1 MIRLD
6 GVELRRG
13 GARVLG
19 DASLVVRRRWKVGVV
34 GANGAGKSSLLA
46 LLLGEL
52 EPDRGEVELP
62 AAITVATVAQ
72 EAPGGDVPLIDYVV
86 CGDPRIAAIRAR
98 LADAGAR
105 GDAAAE
111 AAAHAELEA
120 VHGYAAEAGANRI
133 LRGLGFAPDDGPRPL
148 DTLSGGWRMRA
159 ALARTLAAPS
169 DLLLLDEPTNHLDLD
184 AVVWLE
190 GWLRRYAGTLLL
202 ISHDREFLDPVVDH
216 VALVAGGR
224 IALYTGDYSAFER
237 LRAVEIEHSRRAADR
252 QRRERARIQ
261 AFVDR
266 FRYKASKARQAQSR
280 LKALERMRA
289 VAPVPVERR
298 FVFDFLEPERSPRP
312 VVKLEAASFGYGGH
326 PVLREVSMALAPGD
340 RVALLGANGTG
351 KSTLMRGIA
360 GRIAPGAGAV
370 ERSPDAKIGYFAQH
384 RLDQLDPHRTPLE
397 LARAAAPGMREQ
409 EMRDYLG
416 GFGFGAAPATSRI
429 APLSGGEKTRLALAL
444 LVLERPNLL
453 LLDEPTNHLDLDMRQ
468 ALALALQSYSG
479 ALVLVSHDRHLLR
492 LVSDSLWL
500 VAGARA
506 APFAGDLDDYRRWL
520 SERPAAARGRDA
532 TARGRDATARGRD
545 AAAGSRPS
553 GTVTVG
559 GAGKVAESGPSDA
572 VAASG
577 PDRVEESRPSD
588 TVAAGGRD
596 KVAGS
601 GPPDAVAASGPDGV
615 EASRPSDT
623 VAAGGRDKMG
633 ASRSS
638 GMVPAG
644 AATAPDRRE
653 RRRLAAEE
661 RRRIAPLRRE
671 IDSLERRLAALEDE
685 RASIEAALADAAVY
699 GDAERLR
706 LHALL
711 VRRGRLDA
719 EIAEVESLWLE
730 RSGQLEA
737 MRGLTAHGSTAGA
750 SRETE

>member
-62 AAITVATVAQ
+62 AEVTVATVAQ

-86 CGDPRIAAIRAR
+86 SGDPRIAAIRAR

-111 AAAHAELEA
+111 AAAHADLEA

-169 DLLLLDEPTNHLDLD
+169 DLLLLDEPTNHLDLG

-280 LKALERMRA
+280 LKALERMQA

-298 FVFDFLEPERSPRP
+298 FAFDFLEPERSPRP

-351 KSTLMRGIA
+351 KSTLMRGVA

-409 EMRDYLG
+409 EMRDFLG
-416 GFGFGAAPATSRI
+416 GFGFGAVPATSRI

-500 VAGARA
+500 VADARA
-506 APFAGDLDDYRRWL
+506 PRPSRAISTTTGAGCRSVPR
-520 SERPAAARGRDA
+520 RPAAGTASGRRG
-532 TARGRDATARGRD
+532 
-545 AAAGSRPS
+545 
-553 GTVTVG
+553 VG
-559 GAGKVAESGPSDA
+559 ITPFGHGGHAQGGGIGPFT

-577 PDRVEESRPSD
+577 PD
-588 TVAAGGRD
+588 
-596 KVAGS
+596 KV
-601 GPPDAVAASGPDGV
+601 GV
-615 EASRPSDT
+615 
-623 VAAGGRDKMG
+623 
-633 ASRSS
+633 SRSS
-638 GMVPAG
+638 GTVAVGAG
-644 AATAPDRRE
+644 AAPDRRE

-671 IDSLERRLAALEDE
+671 IDSLERRLAALGEE
-685 RASIEAALADAAVY
+685 RASIEATLADAAVY
-699 GDAERLR
+699 DDAERPR
-706 LHALL
+706 LHALI
-711 VRRGRLDA
+711 VRRGRLHA

-730 RSGQLEA
+730 RSEQLDA
-737 MRGLTAHGSTAGA
+737 MHGSTPGA
-750 SRETE
+750 APGME

>member
-13 GARVLG
+13 GAQVLG
-19 DASLVVRRRWKVGVV
+19 DASLAIRRRWKVGVV
-34 GANGAGKSSLLA
+34 GTNGAGKSSLLA

-62 AAITVATVAQ
+62 AGIAVATVAQ

-86 CGDPRIAAIRAR
+86 SGDPRIAAIRAR

-111 AAAHAELEA
+111 AAAHADLEA
-120 VHGYAAEAGANRI
+120 VHGYAAEAAASRV
-133 LRGLGFAPDDGPRPL
+133 LRGLGFAPDDGPRRL

-159 ALARTLAAPS
+159 ALARTLVTPS

-216 VALVAGGR
+216 VALVIGGR
-224 IALYTGDYSAFER
+224 ISLYTGNYSAFER

-252 QRRERARIQ
+252 QRRERARVR

-280 LKALERMRA
+280 LKALERMQA

-298 FVFDFLEPERSPRP
+298 FAFEFLEPERSPRP
-312 VVKLEAASFGYGGH
+312 VVKLEAASFGYGGPH
-326 PVLREVSMALAPGD
+326 VLHEVSMALAPGD

-397 LARAAAPGMREQ
+397 LARAAAPGVREQ
-409 EMRDYLG
+409 EMRDFLG
-416 GFGFGAAPATSRI
+416 GFGFGAAPATSHV

-453 LLDEPTNHLDLDMRQ
+453 LLDEPTNHLDLDMRES
-468 ALALALQSYSG
+468 LALALQSYSG

-500 VAGARA
+500 VAGART
-506 APFAGDLDDYRRWL
+506 APFEGDLDDYRRWL
-520 SERPAAARGRDA
+520 SERPAAARGRDMA
-532 TARGRDATARGRD
+532 AR
-545 AAAGSRPS
+545 SRPS
-553 GTVTVG
+553 GTE
-559 GAGKVAESGPSDA
+559 AESGSDK
-572 VAASG
+572 VSG
-577 PDRVEESRPSD
+577 SSLSD
-588 TVAAGGRD
+588 TVAAG
-596 KVAGS
+596 S
-601 GPPDAVAASGPDGV
+601 P
-615 EASRPSDT
+615 DT
-623 VAAGGRDKMG
+623 VKESRSPDVVATRGRGTAARAGGERLP
-633 ASRSS
+633 
-638 GMVPAG
+638 PAG
-644 AATAPDRRE
+644 ADLLDGPPPPGESRSGGMTPADAAAPDRRE

-671 IDSLERRLAALEDE
+671 IDLLERRLAALGEE
-685 RASIEAALADAAVY
+685 RASIEATLADTAVY
-699 GDAERLR
+699 DDAQRPWLR
-706 LHALL
+706 GLL
-711 VRRGRLDA
+711 VRRGQLDA

-730 RSGQLEA
+730 KSEQLDA
-737 MRGLTAHGSTAGA
+737 VHGSAAGPPPGA
-750 SRETE
+750 EQHGRDDQM